1 MPRGDGARPRF
12 AILRTENG
20 KNRTDAQID
29 GAVGNTIGVNQQ
41 RERDSG
47 VLTKN
52 ARVVHVAE
60 AYGSNAGPFELKSL
74 FALAQLRDMLTAKHS
89 TVVPQK
95 RNHAR
100 DAGPQ

>member
-12 AILRTENG
+12 AILRTEDG

-74 FALAQLRDMLTAKHS
+74 FPPPQLHDMPTPKPP
-89 TVVPQK
+89 TVIPQQP
-95 RNHAR
+95 NH
-100 DAGPQ
+100 PPTP